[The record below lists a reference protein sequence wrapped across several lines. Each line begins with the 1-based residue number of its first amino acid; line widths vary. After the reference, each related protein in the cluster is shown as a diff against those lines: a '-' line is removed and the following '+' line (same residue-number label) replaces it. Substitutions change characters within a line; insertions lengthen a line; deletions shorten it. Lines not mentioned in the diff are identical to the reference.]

1 MAALTHVVGT
11 MDLSALTP
19 DDIPEI
25 MRIERLPGYD
35 AVVGRFEAEEHA
47 EQFASPDARYFGLRD
62 GERLTGFVIMQ
73 EIHEPTVLLRRIAV
87 GEPEHGVGTRLVR
100 GVMDW
105 TFETT
110 RAQALKLD
118 VHVDNARAKH
128 VYEREGFA
136 QYDADEVHDFLKIPR
151 ARWAEMRGR

>member
-1 MAALTHVVGT
+1 
-11 MDLSALTP
+11 MDLSPLTQ

-35 AVVGRFEAEEHA
+35 AVVGRFEASEHA
-47 EQFASPDARYFGLRD
+47 AEFASPDACYFGLRD
-62 GERLTGFVIMQ
+62 GPRLAGFVIMQ
-73 EIHEPTVLLRRIAV
+73 QIREPTVLLRRIAV
-87 GEPEHGVGTRLVR
+87 GEPERGIGGRLVR

-110 RAQALKLD
+110 AAEALKLD

-128 VYEREGFA
+128 VYEREGFTP
-136 QYDADEVHDFLKIPR
+136 YDKDEVHYFLRIPR
-151 ARWAEMRGR
+151 TRWAEMRGR

>member
-1 MAALTHVVGT
+1 
-11 MDLSALTP
+11 MDLSPLTA

-35 AVVGRFEAEEHA
+35 AVVGRFEAAEHA
-47 EQFASPDARYFGLRD
+47 GQFASPDACYFGLRD
-62 GERLTGFVIMQ
+62 GDHRLAGFVIMQ

-87 GEPEHGVGTRLVR
+87 AEPERGVGTRLVR

-110 RAQALKLD
+110 PALALKLD